1 MYLLIA
7 LLGSLIVYIHLRNIN
22 NRDNIIFYILDLNM
36 DEFNELT
43 RRLMSSKPRGG
54 KERAI
59 KLYIQTD
66 KPLTKIAMCKWIY
79 NNYYKTI

>member
-66 KPLTKIAMCKWIY
+66 KPLTKITMCKWIY